1 MFFEKHVL
9 KHLQNSQEKNCARVS
24 FLIKLKAEAWNFIK
38 KETLAQA
45 FSRELSGT
53 LLVAASTFPENRNY
67 IFMW

>member
-1 MFFEKHVL
+1 MKNMFLNIFKIHRKKTVL
-9 KHLQNSQEKNCARVS
+9 EFP

-53 LLVAASTFPENRNY
+53 LLVAASTFPESRNY